1 MERAA
6 GLFVATLAAVA
17 LTWWWLGR
25 PVEAPAAN
33 PGRIQ
38 CLSYAPFRGND
49 SPLDAGTRV
58 EAYEIEDD
66 LAKLARLTDCIRTY
80 STENGLDQVP
90 AIAQHVGLKV
100 IQGLWLG
107 SDRKKNRVR
116 IDETIALAKSYREV
130 ITAIVVG
137 NEVLLRG
144 ELSAV
149 DIGDVLREVK
159 AATSMPVT
167 YADVWEYWL
176 RNRDLAQSVDFI
188 TVHIL
193 PYWEDFPISAAQAG
207 AHVDAIRSRV
217 AASFPGKEILI
228 GEVGWPSAGRMRE
241 GALPSPANQALVLEE
256 VMARARAKNYRV
268 NLIEAFDQPWKRK
281 LEGTVGGYWGLL
293 TSGGREPKFAW
304 GEPVSDHP
312 LWRWQ
317 MAAGMALAAAAFA
330 GALAGRAKVIRARP
344 PSPAYGGGVG
354 RGPLCQSVPWNCPLP
369 DPPPQAGEGTI
380 LTGLGT
386 PVLAGITVDALAA
399 GIAAPW
405 AIANAATESLG
416 AGGWVRGL
424 AFIAVSVAAPV
435 AAAMMLSRGMAIP
448 PFGRVLARAAGRPS
462 SVLALA
468 GGAILLAATVLALQ
482 TALGLVFDP
491 RYRDLT
497 FGPMTAAVIPFAVA
511 SVVGTKARSRL
522 GRSRPG
528 RAELVSAVTLAASA
542 VYIVLNESFENWQTL
557 WFAAMLVVLAV
568 TLIRLRDVQS
578 T

>member
-25 PVEAPAAN
+25 PVEAPAAAAD

-38 CLSYAPFRGND
+38 CLSYAPFRGNE
-49 SPLDAGTRV
+49 SPLDERTRV
-58 EAYEIEDD
+58 AGYEIEED

-90 AIAQHVGLKV
+90 AIAQRVGLKV

-116 IDETIALAKSYREV
+116 IDETVALAKRYREV

-167 YADVWEYWL
+167 YADVWEFWL
-176 RNRDLAQSVDFI
+176 RNRDLAQAVDFI

-217 AASFPGKEILI
+217 AASFPGKDILI

-256 VMARARAKNYRV
+256 VMARARANNYRV
-268 NLIEAFDQPWKRK
+268 NLIEAFDQPWKRA

-293 TSGGREPKFAW
+293 TSRSREPKFAW
-304 GEPVSDHP
+304 GEPVSNHP
-312 LWRWQ
+312 LWGWQ
-317 MAAGMALAAAAFA
+317 MAAGLVLAAAVFA
-330 GALAGRAKVIRARP
+330 AALAGRSKV
-344 PSPAYGGGVG
+344 V
-354 RGPLCQSVPWNCPLP
+354 
-369 DPPPQAGEGTI
+369 D
-380 LTGLGT
+380 LGT

-405 AIANAATESLG
+405 AAANAATESLG

-435 AAAMMLSRGMAIP
+435 AAAMTLSRGVAIP
-448 PFGRVLARAAGRPS
+448 PFSRVLGRAAGRPS

-468 GGAILLAATVLALQ
+468 SGAILVVATVLALQ

-497 FGPMTAAVIPFAVA
+497 FAPMTAAVIPFAVA
-511 SVVGTKARSRL
+511 SVVGAKVRSRL
-522 GRSRPG
+522 GLSRLG

-542 VYIVLNESFENWQTL
+542 VYIVLNESFENWQAL
-557 WFAAMLVVLAV
+557 WFAAMLVALAV